1 MADLG
6 TIIDGKQV
14 AKNIRTELKEL
25 VTRRIHQGW
34 QPGLALILVG
44 DDPASKVYVGMKQK
58 ACEEIGILSLV
69 VQMEKDTTQEEL
81 LARVREINE
90 DSRFHGLLV
99 QSPLPKNLDEDE
111 VVRAIAPEK
120 DVDGFHPFN
129 VGLLA
134 LEQPRFVACTPLGIM
149 ELFKRYDIDPS
160 GKHAVI
166 IGRSHIVGTP
176 MALLLKQKAQGAN
189 ATVTLCHSR
198 TQNLPD
204 MVRSADIVIAAIG
217 SPEFVKGDW
226 IKEGA
231 VVIDVGV
238 NRVDDATK
246 KRGYRL
252 VGDVDFAGA
261 KERASHITPV
271 PGGVGPMTVAM
282 LMKSTV
288 QAADWLTLAE

>member
-1 MADLG
+1 MPTLG
-6 TIIDGKQV
+6 NIIDGKQV
-14 AKNIRTELKEL
+14 AADLRAELKEE
-25 VTRRIHQGW
+25 VAKRIANGY

-44 DDPASKVYVGMKQK
+44 SDPASKVYVGMKQK
-58 ACEEIGILSLV
+58 ACEELGILSLV
-69 VQMEKDTTQEEL
+69 MQMPEDTTQEEL
-81 LARVREINE
+81 LRRVNEINE
-90 DSRFHGLLV
+90 DTRFHGLLV
-99 QSPLPKNLDEDE
+99 QSPVPKHLDEDE
-111 VVRAIAPEK
+111 VVRAIRPEK
-120 DVDGFHPFN
+120 DVDGFHPYN

-149 ELFKRYDIDPS
+149 ELLNRYNIDPS
-160 GKHAVI
+160 GKHAVV

-176 MALLLKQKAQGAN
+176 MALLLKQKAKGAN
-189 ATVTLCHSR
+189 ATVTICHSR
-198 TQNLPD
+198 TQNLPE

-217 SPEFVKGDW
+217 SPQFVKGDW

-238 NRVDDATK
+238 NRVEDATK

-252 VGDVDFAGA
+252 VGDVEFNVA
-261 KERASHITPV
+261 KERASYITPV

-288 QAADWLTLAE
+288 KAADWMQK